1 MFRSASRKL
10 TGYFYNEDATA
21 IWAEVTEVA
30 TRYTTA
36 FVTGEMDI
44 ETQWQEF
51 QDAMNA
57 AGLQEYK
64 ALLKEYVDAQGIEL
78 GSVLS

>member
-1 MFRSASRKL
+1 
-10 TGYFYNEDATA
+10 
-21 IWAEVTEVA
+21 
-30 TRYTTA
+30 
-36 FVTGEMDI
+36 MDI